1 MAIFRKI
8 HTSFWSDSFI
18 QDLEKDHKL
27 FYLYLLTNERTR
39 QCGVYEITKKQ
50 ISYDLGY
57 NIDRVSILLEY
68 FIKVGKIKYNDVTK
82 EIAIGNWLKYNN
94 STSPK
99 VKSCIDK
106 EFGYC
111 KDTLLIEYVKSMD
124 TASQEEQEEEQEEI
138 INVATQID
146 IDFKKL
152 LEYFNKTTNKN
163 FKTISDKVK
172 KSFNARIKEGY
183 TKNDIMK
190 AILNC
195 SKDKYHIENPKY
207 LTPEFI
213 SRPDKFIMYL
223 NAEVKTNYNID
234 TKNKTIIY

>member
-1 MAIFRKI
+1 MAENKK
-8 HTSFWSDSFI
+8 SFI
-18 QDLEKDHKL
+18 LYADQRTIIDLLPNELAGILLKHIYAYVNDENPICENPLVNLAFEPIKL
-27 FYLYLLTNERTR
+27 QLKRDLIKWSETRQGRSKAGIASADARRNKTKQTSTNLTNVDFVQQTSTNPT
-39 QCGVYEITKKQ
+39 V
-50 ISYDLGY
+50 
-57 NIDRVSILLEY
+57 NVN
-68 FIKVGKIKYNDVTK
+68 VNDNV
-82 EIAIGNWLKYNN
+82 IN
-94 STSPK
+94 
-99 VKSCIDK
+99 
-106 EFGYC
+106 
-111 KDTLLIEYVKSMD
+111 
-124 TASQEEQEEEQEEI
+124 
-138 INVATQID
+138 NVATQID

-223 NAEVKTNYNID
+223 NAEVKTDSNIN

>member
-1 MAIFRKI
+1 MAENKK
-8 HTSFWSDSFI
+8 SFI
-18 QDLEKDHKL
+18 LYADQRTIIDLLPNELAGILLKHIYAYVNDENPICENPLVNLAFEPIKL
-27 FYLYLLTNERTR
+27 QLKRDLIKWSETRIGRSKAGIASAEARRNKTEQESTNLTNVDFVQQTSTNPT
-39 QCGVYEITKKQ
+39 V
-50 ISYDLGY
+50 
-57 NIDRVSILLEY
+57 NVN
-68 FIKVGKIKYNDVTK
+68 VNDNV
-82 EIAIGNWLKYNN
+82 IN
-94 STSPK
+94 
-99 VKSCIDK
+99 
-106 EFGYC
+106 
-111 KDTLLIEYVKSMD
+111 
-124 TASQEEQEEEQEEI
+124 
-138 INVATQID
+138 NVATQID

-223 NAEVKTNYNID
+223 NAEVKTDSNIN